1 LFCFCLDLVL
11 KSNLSEPGVKK
22 VNKKKVIWA
31 DEKDQALVHTSIFE
45 IDVSEKVDMHAFARQ
60 CAANRSLAQIEQ
72 LMERDLRNRQ
82 GLQDS
87 NENKL
92 DERLNLPPLPRLIPI
107 LLPDTINIPTVKS
120 QERFAQEERERTVL
134 QAFSFR
140 SFLPD
145 TPGEP
150 DCELNGNS
158 SLNDAKLIPF
168 DDVRNQR
175 MQTNKICPYD
185 NDVFNERL
193 LLINKKINSLFV
205 EQTMQFDIF
214 WVKKREKL
222 CGMIASSDV
231 PFVFTGFVSIKIK
244 FMNIAQYIH
253 ISTVNWHWSSIE
265 DGVWNGAMIRLLI
278 FL

>member
-1 LFCFCLDLVL
+1 VFFRPNDNETSNCSPTQQTNTDSNNQQGKRKFSISQYQEHKRLKSTESPVNYAGDVDMRILPNETNRNTSPKSANDNSPVPSPKTNDNSKDLVL

-168 DDVRNQR
+168 DDVNA
-175 MQTNKICPYD
+175 
-185 NDVFNERL
+185 
-193 LLINKKINSLFV
+193 KKD
-205 EQTMQFDIF
+205 T
-214 WVKKREKL
+214 K
-222 CGMIASSDV
+222 
-231 PFVFTGFVSIKIK
+231 
-244 FMNIAQYIH
+244 
-253 ISTVNWHWSSIE
+253 
-265 DGVWNGAMIRLLI
+265 
-278 FL
+278 